1 MMAIHFLILEEL
13 VLGPLETSRVVE
25 TAETWAQDWN
35 PTNVKIYNN
44 WFLRAHAEAQFAK

>member
-25 TAETWAQDWN
+25 TAETWAQD
-35 PTNVKIYNN
+35 
-44 WFLRAHAEAQFAK
+44 